1 MAPRNRDRHGSGIA
15 NGVAVDSLTDML
27 VHGEVSSGL
36 PDRIRLPFAIDP
48 APLAADLAAFAESD
62 WTSHFVRDN
71 YEGDWSALPLRSAA
85 GETHPKRMIYTGL
98 TDRPHVD
105 TPLLDRAPNFR
116 EALARFECP
125 LRSVRLMRLGPGS
138 LIREHFDP
146 DLDAAE
152 GSARLHVPV
161 TSNEGVEFRLNGVP
175 VAMTP
180 GSVWYLRLADPHS
193 VDNHGSTDRIHLV
206 IDAVVNDWL
215 QQMLRKGASAAR
227 SGRSAGR
234 GGCRRW

>member
-1 MAPRNRDRHGSGIA
+1 MALRKRDGGGRGIA
-15 NGVAVDSLTDML
+15 NGDAAGSLSGML
-27 VHGEVSSGL
+27 VHDDASSGL
-36 PDRIRLPFAIDP
+36 PDRVRLPFDFDP
-48 APLAADLAAFAESD
+48 VSLAADLGQFDEHE

-71 YEGDWSALPLRSAA
+71 YQGDWSALPLRSAA

-98 TDRPHVD
+98 TDRPYVD
-105 TPLLDRAPNFR
+105 TPLLDRAPNLR
-116 EALARFECP
+116 QALARFECE

-152 GSARLHVPV
+152 GSARLHVPL

-175 VAMTP
+175 VDMEP

-193 VDNHGSTDRIHLV
+193 ADNRGSTDRIHLV

-215 QQMLRKGASAAR
+215 QQMLR
-227 SGRSAGR
+227 AGVR
-234 GGCRRW
+234 A